1 LLDTANASAIRSGLQ
16 ANCKT
21 AIINGFS
28 LEPKKLK
35 YILPLA
41 KEFNVDI
48 IGYLLYPNGH
58 VPFDSVSRLNV
69 AVDLYTA
76 FSKYGPEKERLI
88 IDPVL
93 TPVMWQ
99 QSNKQA
105 GEILSVI
112 SALPEVLGYPVKTIA
127 ALSNLT
133 SGNKVKKQTHSLKK
147 TYLPML
153 AASGLSMLML
163 NIFHDEQYRLP
174 GCVIPLPGQASFPG
188 MTSNNTRFQFPG
200 HLRPLVFQLFLLLK
214 QAPLDRPPMA
224 EDSPCLLL
232 KHHL

>member
-1 LLDTANASAIRSGLQ
+1 MS
-16 ANCKT
+16 
-21 AIINGFS
+21 
-28 LEPKKLK
+28 
-35 YILPLA
+35 
-41 KEFNVDI
+41 
-48 IGYLLYPNGH
+48 LLY
-58 VPFDSVSRLNV
+58 SVSRLNV

-133 SGNKVKKQTHSLKK
+133 SGNKVKKQNTFLEK

-163 NIFHDEQYRLP
+163 NIFHDETVQTARLCNTLTRP
-174 GCVIPLPGQASFPG
+174 GIFSWDDI
-188 MTSNNTRFQFPG
+188 
-200 HLRPLVFQLFLLLK
+200 K
-214 QAPLDRPPMA
+214 
-224 EDSPCLLL
+224 
-232 KHHL
+232 